1 MKAKAFY
8 FKGQGT
14 GACMHVQPSAEDVR
28 ALLRNPKGLCCDS
41 PLGAC
46 QHLHVAFLSAITPSS
61 PTGSAGSRGPSGR
74 VAGAAA
80 WTCCRGLSCSGL
92 HSKLATLGVTRSV
105 GQSNTS
111 HEEYVPLANPKRP
124 PRCSSSL
131 AVGRTRG
138 NS

>member
-14 GACMHVQPSAEDVR
+14 GACMRVQLSAEDVR
-28 ALLRNPKGLCCDS
+28 ALLRNPKGLRCGS

-46 QHLHVAFLSAITPSS
+46 QHLHVAFLSATAPSG

-74 VAGAAA
+74 VAGTPAR
-80 WTCCRGLSCSGL
+80 TCCRALSCSGL
-92 HSKLATLGVTRSV
+92 HSKLATLGVTWSM

-111 HEEYVPLANPKRP
+111 NEEYVPSANPKRP

-131 AVGRTRG
+131 AVGGTRG
-138 NS
+138 KS